1 MNSFY
6 NKKFKSYE
14 IFTKEFDIFCKE
26 TFLVTSIASST
37 KINVHDPIAKILIYE
52 RCLFKCIHGIKAR
65 TTQKDGSRPN
75 QHSKY
80 LNCPYNARLR
90 CNRKENVLEFY
101 NISKDEEHYHKTAE

>member
-37 KINVHDPIAKILIYE
+37 KINVHDPIAKFWYMNGAYSSVYMELKQE
-52 RCLFKCIHGIKAR
+52 RLKR
-65 TTQKDGSRPN
+65 MVVDQTSTQNTWTVHIMQDSDATEK
-75 QHSKY
+75 KM
-80 LNCPYNARLR
+80 
-90 CNRKENVLEFY
+90 F
-101 NISKDEEHYHKTAE
+101 